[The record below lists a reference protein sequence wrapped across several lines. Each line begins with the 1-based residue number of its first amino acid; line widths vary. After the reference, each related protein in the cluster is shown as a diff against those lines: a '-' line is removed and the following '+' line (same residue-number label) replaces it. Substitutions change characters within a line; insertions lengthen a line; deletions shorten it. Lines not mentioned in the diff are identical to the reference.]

1 MHANLY
7 PVRMPIVQV
16 RGISAKAH
24 RQLKAKARKEGK
36 SLSEYLR
43 GELEQLAGQ
52 PSLDDWLERVASREP
67 VPGVS
72 AAEDIRAAREER
84 DAQLD
89 HRND

>member
-1 MHANLY
+1 
-7 PVRMPIVQV
+7 VSMPIIQV

-24 RQLKAKARKEGK
+24 RRLKAKASKEGK

-43 GELEQLAGQ
+43 GELEHLAEQ

-72 AAEDIRAAREER
+72 AAEDIRAAREEH
-84 DAQLD
+84 DARLD
-89 HRND
+89 RRNG